1 MTRIKFERSGGIVGQ
16 NIDLDLDLDTIPANE
31 MTHLMH
37 LIQESDFFHLPQDMV
52 AKASPDEF
60 EYTITV
66 ESGAMQHNVCAT
78 DTSLPDALRP
88 LIHEL
93 STLARAG

>member
-16 NIDLDLDLDTIPANE
+16 NIDLDLDLDSIPSNE
-31 MTHLMH
+31 SQHLMH
-37 LIQESDFFHLPQDMV
+37 LIQESGFFHLPEEMV

-66 ESGAMQHNVCAT
+66 ESGAMRHNVCAT
-78 DTSLPDALRP
+78 DTSVPDSLRP
-88 LIHEL
+88 LILEL

>member
-16 NIDLDLDLDTIPANE
+16 NIDLDLDLDSIPANE
-31 MTHLMH
+31 SLHLMQLVH
-37 LIQESDFFHLPQDMV
+37 ESGFFHLPEDLV

-66 ESGAMQHNVCAT
+66 ESGATRHNVCAT
-78 DTSLPDALRP
+78 DTSVPDSLRP

-93 STLARAG
+93 SALAKAG